1 MHVLITGGTGFIGR
15 ALAGALL
22 AQGHGVRVL
31 TRDRVRAAAV
41 LPAAAVPL
49 DRLPAQAPQA
59 VVNLA
64 GENLGAHR
72 WTAARKRTFVDSRAG
87 TTRRLVEWMKSLP
100 QRPRVLVSGSA
111 VGYYGARGDE
121 TLTEDAPPGA
131 EFQSELCAAWEA
143 EARNAEALGVR
154 VCRIRTGIVLGAGG
168 GALAAMKL
176 PFQLGLGGHLGSGAQ
191 WMSWIHRQDLVSLIL
206 WLLAR
211 DGSEGAY
218 NATAPQPVTNREFA
232 RALGASLHRPVL
244 FPMPAFAVKLLVG
257 EMSHLLL
264 TGQKVVP
271 ARGLAEGFRFEFPA
285 LDGALREVWVQSA
298 PTRP

>member
-1 MHVLITGGTGFIGR
+1 MHVLITGGTGFIGQ

-22 AQGHGVRVL
+22 ADGHAVSVL
-31 TRDRVRAAAV
+31 TRDRARAATV
-41 LPAAAVPL
+41 LPAQAMAL
-49 DRLPAQAPQA
+49 DQLPAVAPQA

-72 WTAARKRTFVDSRAG
+72 WNPTRKRAFVESRAG
-87 TTRRLVEWMKSLP
+87 TTRRLVEWMKALP
-100 QRPRVLVSGSA
+100 QPPSVLVSGSA

-121 TLTEDAPPGA
+121 ALTEDAPAGA

-143 EARNAEALGVR
+143 EARKAEALGVR
-154 VCRIRTGIVLGAGG
+154 VCRIRIGVVLGQGG

-176 PFQLGLGGHLGSGAQ
+176 PFQLGLGGPLGSGAQ
-191 WMSWIHRQDLVSLIL
+191 WMSWIHRNDLLRLIR
-206 WLLAR
+206 WLLADER
-211 DGSEGAY
+211 CSGAY
-218 NATAPQPVTNREFA
+218 NATAPEPVTNREFA
-232 RALGASLHRPVL
+232 KTLAASLNRWALV
-244 FPMPAFAVKLLVG
+244 PMPAPVVKVLVG

-271 ARGLAEGFRFEFPA
+271 ARALAEGFRFDFPA